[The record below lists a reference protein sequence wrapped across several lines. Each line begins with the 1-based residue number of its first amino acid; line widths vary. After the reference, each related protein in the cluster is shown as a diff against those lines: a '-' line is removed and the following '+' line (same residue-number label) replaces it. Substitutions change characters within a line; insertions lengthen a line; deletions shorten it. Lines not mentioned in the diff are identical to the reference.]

1 MVSHAKNVAATG
13 YTRKT
18 KTVKE
23 ASIKGLR
30 SPNEVNT
37 KIENKL
43 IRILILYLAKTFFIS
58 LPYLTLTEK
67 NMGIS
72 TFLSL

>member
-1 MVSHAKNVAATG
+1 MVSHAINVAATG
-13 YTRKT
+13 YTSKA

-30 SPNEVNT
+30 NPNEVNT

-58 LPYLTLTEK
+58 LPYLTQLK
-67 NMGIS
+67 
-72 TFLSL
+72 